1 MPPTE
6 AMGSPLDP
14 RELEKYREDLLR
26 FAMMQLR
33 DRARAEDTVQETLV
47 AAIQGIGKFAVR
59 SSVRSWL
66 TGILK
71 HKIIDAIRKT
81 HREIPFDQNE
91 SSHAESD
98 GTFFFGSDGRYAE
111 PPADWGDPEAALS
124 QRAFFEMLEQC
135 MESLPKSTARV
146 FAMREVLGMD
156 TTEVCESLGISASN
170 CGVLLYRARM
180 RLRDCVGKKW
190 FLGDRR

>member
-1 MPPTE
+1 
-6 AMGSPLDP
+6 MGSPLDP
-14 RELEKYREDLLR
+14 RELEQYRKDLLR

-47 AAIQGIGKFAVR
+47 AAIQGIGKFAGR

-71 HKIIDAIRKT
+71 HKILDAMRKT
-81 HREIPFDQNE
+81 HREIPLDQNE
-91 SSHAESD
+91 DSHAESD
-98 GTFFFGSDGRYAE
+98 SASFFGSDGRYAE

-124 QRAFFEMLEQC
+124 QRGFFEILEQC
-135 MESLPKSTARV
+135 MEGLPKSTARA
-146 FAMREVLGMD
+146 FAMREVLGMG
-156 TTEVCESLGISASN
+156 TTEICESLGISATN